1 MKEIYLSILMK
12 NVRKNMSAIA
22 LLALAMSA
30 LMPQKAQAQDRIP
43 FLAEGKTWT
52 VFNYDARYEGALV
65 VKDSARYSVLGDTI
79 VGGRTCKLVET
90 EIGTVPAYQEGR
102 NICFYYPDD
111 AEPRIMYEFDCQVGD
126 LVHVDSERE
135 ARAEVTKV
143 DSVCVEGA
151 YYRVVHYSLDG
162 MEGRYDELIGSG
174 TGVLNS
180 TLIPGQFRGVEVS
193 FHGKQLVAVRS
204 IERGE
209 KASADNRVYTLQG
222 VRLQQPPKQGVYIQN
237 GKKFVA
243 K

>member
-1 MKEIYLSILMK
+1 MKKIYLSILMK
-12 NVRKNMSAIA
+12 NVRKNMSAMA
-22 LLALAMSA
+22 LLTLAMSA

-65 VKDSARYSVLGDTI
+65 VKDSARYSVLGDTL

-135 ARAEVTKV
+135 ACAEVTKV
-143 DSVCVEGA
+143 DSVCFEGA
-151 YYRVVHYSLDG
+151 YYRVVHYSVDG
-162 MEGRYDELIGSG
+162 MEWRYDELIGSG

-180 TLIPGQFRGVEVS
+180 TLVPGQFRGVEVS
-193 FHGKQLVAVRS
+193 FHGKQLAAVRS

>member
-12 NVRKNMSAIA
+12 NVRKNMSAMA

-65 VKDSARYSVLGDTI
+65 VKDSARYSVLGDTL

-143 DSVCVEGA
+143 DSLCFNGT
-151 YYRVVHYSLDG
+151 YYRVVHYSVDG
-162 MEGRYDELIGSG
+162 MEWRYSELIGSG
-174 TGVLNS
+174 TSVLNS
-180 TLIPGQFRGVEVS
+180 TLVPGQFRGVEVS
-193 FHGKQLVAVRS
+193 FHGKQLAAVRS

>member
-1 MKEIYLSILMK
+1 MKKIYLSILMK
-12 NVRKNMSAIA
+12 NVRKNMSAMA
-22 LLALAMSA
+22 LLTLAMSA

-180 TLIPGQFRGVEVS
+180 TLVPGQFRGVEVS
-193 FHGKQLVAVRS
+193 FHGKQLAAVRS

>member
-12 NVRKNMSAIA
+12 NVRKNMSAMA

>member
-1 MKEIYLSILMK
+1 MK
-12 NVRKNMSAIA
+12 NVRKNISAMA

-102 NICFYYPDD
+102 NIYFYYPDD

-126 LVHVDSERE
+126 LVHVDSER
-135 ARAEVTKV
+135 
-143 DSVCVEGA
+143 
-151 YYRVVHYSLDG
+151 
-162 MEGRYDELIGSG
+162 
-174 TGVLNS
+174 
-180 TLIPGQFRGVEVS
+180 
-193 FHGKQLVAVRS
+193 
-204 IERGE
+204 
-209 KASADNRVYTLQG
+209 
-222 VRLQQPPKQGVYIQN
+222 
-237 GKKFVA
+237 
-243 K
+243 

>member
-1 MKEIYLSILMK
+1 MKKIYLSILMK
-12 NVRKNMSAIA
+12 NVRKNMSAMA
-22 LLALAMSA
+22 LLTLAMSA

-65 VKDSARYSVLGDTI
+65 VKDSARYSVLGDTL

-102 NICFYYPDD
+102 NIYFYYPDD

-143 DSVCVEGA
+143 DSLCFNGT
-151 YYRVVHYSLDG
+151 YYRVVHYSVDG
-162 MEGRYDELIGSG
+162 MEWRYDELIGSG

-180 TLIPGQFRGVEVS
+180 TLVPGQFRGVEVS
-193 FHGKQLVAVRS
+193 FHGKQLAAVRS

>member
-1 MKEIYLSILMK
+1 M
-12 NVRKNMSAIA
+12 
-22 LLALAMSA
+22 
-30 LMPQKAQAQDRIP
+30 
-43 FLAEGKTWT
+43 
-52 VFNYDARYEGALV
+52 V

-102 NICFYYPDD
+102 NIYFYYPDD

-143 DSVCVEGA
+143 DSLCFGGT
-151 YYRVVHYSLDG
+151 YYRVVHYSVDG
-162 MEGRYDELIGSG
+162 MEWSYNELIGSG
-174 TGVLNS
+174 TSVLNS
-180 TLIPGQFRGVEVS
+180 TLLPGQFRGVEVTFRGMNIS
-193 FHGKQLVAVRS
+193 EACS
-204 IERGE
+204 IEHSE
-209 KASADNRVYTLQG
+209 KAHTDNRLATDNRVYTLQG

>member
-1 MKEIYLSILMK
+1 MK

-22 LLALAMSA
+22 LLALAMAA
-30 LMPQKAQAQDRIP
+30 LMPQKAQAQERIP

-79 VGGRTCKLVET
+79 VGNK
-90 EIGTVPAYQEGR
+90 
-102 NICFYYPDD
+102 N
-111 AEPRIMYEFDCQVGD
+111 EFDCQVGD

-143 DSVCVEGA
+143 DSLCFDGT
-151 YYRVVHYSLDG
+151 YYRVVHYSVDG
-162 MEGRYDELIGSG
+162 MEGRYDELIGCG
-174 TGVLNS
+174 TSVLNS
-180 TLIPGQFRGVEVS
+180 TLLPGQFRGVEVT
-193 FHGKQLVAVRS
+193 FRGKNISGACS
-204 IERGE
+204 IEHSV
-209 KASADNRVYTLQG
+209 KAHTDNRLATDNRVYTLQG

>member
-1 MKEIYLSILMK
+1 MK

-22 LLALAMSA
+22 LLVLAMAA
-30 LMPQKAQAQDRIP
+30 LMPQKAQAQERIP

-65 VKDSARYSVLGDTI
+65 VKDSVRYSVLGDTI

-102 NICFYYPDD
+102 NICFYYPGD
-111 AEPRIMYEFDCQVGD
+111 AEPRVMYEFDCQVGD

-143 DSVCVEGA
+143 DSVCFEGA

-162 MEGRYDELIGSG
+162 MEGRYNELIGCG
-174 TGVLNS
+174 TSVLNS
-180 TLIPGQFRGVEVS
+180 ILLPGQFRGVKVT
-193 FHGKQLVAVRS
+193 FRGKNISEACS
-204 IERGE
+204 IEHSV
-209 KASADNRVYTLQG
+209 KASTSDRLASDDRVYDLQG
-222 VRLQQPPKQGVYIQN
+222 RRMDMRHLPKGIYIQH
-237 GKKFVA
+237 GKKFVV

>member
-12 NVRKNMSAIA
+12 NVRKNMSAMA

-65 VKDSARYSVLGDTI
+65 VKDSARYSVLGDTL

-102 NICFYYPDD
+102 NIYFYYPDD

-143 DSVCVEGA
+143 DSMCVEGA

-180 TLIPGQFRGVEVS
+180 TLVPGQFRGVEVS
-193 FHGKQLVAVRS
+193 FHGKQLAAVRS

>member
-1 MKEIYLSILMK
+1 MMK
-12 NVRKNMSAIA
+12 NVRKNISAMA

-65 VKDSARYSVLGDTI
+65 VKDSARYSVLGDTL

-111 AEPRIMYEFDCQVGD
+111 AEPRVMYEFDCQVGD

-143 DSVCVEGA
+143 DSLCLGGT
-151 YYRVVHYSLDG
+151 YYRVVHYSVDG

-174 TGVLNS
+174 TSVLNS
-180 TLIPGQFRGVEVS
+180 ILLPGQFRGVEVTFRGMNIS
-193 FHGKQLVAVRS
+193 EACS
-204 IERGE
+204 IEHSV
-209 KASADNRVYTLQG
+209 KAHTDNRLATDHRVYTLQG
-222 VRLQQPPKQGVYIQN
+222 LRLQQPPKQGVYIQN

>member
-1 MKEIYLSILMK
+1 MKKIYLSILMK
-12 NVRKNMSAIA
+12 NVRKNMSAMA
-22 LLALAMSA
+22 LLTLAMSA

-79 VGGRTCKLVET
+79 VGNKTCKLLET

-102 NICFYYPDD
+102 NIYFYYPDD

-180 TLIPGQFRGVEVS
+180 TLVPGQFRGVEVS
-193 FHGKQLVAVRS
+193 FHGKQLAAVRS

>member
-1 MKEIYLSILMK
+1 
-12 NVRKNMSAIA
+12 
-22 LLALAMSA
+22 
-30 LMPQKAQAQDRIP
+30 
-43 FLAEGKTWT
+43 
-52 VFNYDARYEGALV
+52 
-65 VKDSARYSVLGDTI
+65 
-79 VGGRTCKLVET
+79 
-90 EIGTVPAYQEGR
+90 
-102 NICFYYPDD
+102 
-111 AEPRIMYEFDCQVGD
+111 MYEFDCQVGD
-126 LVHVDSERE
+126 LVHVDCERE

-143 DSVCVEGA
+143 DSLCFDGT

-180 TLIPGQFRGVEVS
+180 TLVPGQFRGVEVS
-193 FHGKQLVAVRS
+193 FHGKQLAAVRS

>member
-1 MKEIYLSILMK
+1 MKKIYLSILMK
-12 NVRKNMSAIA
+12 NVRKNMSAMA
-22 LLALAMSA
+22 LLTLAMSA

-143 DSVCVEGA
+143 DSLCFDGT
-151 YYRVVHYSLDG
+151 YYRVVHYSVDG
-162 MEGRYDELIGSG
+162 MEWRYDELIGSG

-180 TLIPGQFRGVEVS
+180 TLVPGQFRGVEVS
-193 FHGKQLVAVRS
+193 FHGKQLAAVRS

>member
-12 NVRKNMSAIA
+12 NVRKNMSAMA
-22 LLALAMSA
+22 LLTLAMSA
-30 LMPQKAQAQDRIP
+30 LMPQRAQAQDRIP

-143 DSVCVEGA
+143 DSVCFEGA
-151 YYRVVHYSLDG
+151 YYRVVHYSVDG
-162 MEGRYDELIGSG
+162 MEWRYDELIGSG

-180 TLIPGQFRGVEVS
+180 TLVPGQFRGVEVS
-193 FHGKQLVAVRS
+193 FHGKQLAAVRS

>member
-1 MKEIYLSILMK
+1 MKKIYLSILMK
-12 NVRKNMSAIA
+12 NVRKNMSAMA
-22 LLALAMSA
+22 LLTLAMSA

-135 ARAEVTKV
+135 AHAEVTKV

-180 TLIPGQFRGVEVS
+180 TLVPGQFRGVEVS
-193 FHGKQLVAVRS
+193 FHGKQLAAVRS